1 MISQR
6 RWRWC
11 SAMVQN
17 VYKWK
22 VAYRVPI
29 VDEPIVEAIVR
40 VMRSGAL
47 FRGADTEGFEQE
59 LAAYVGVQHGVAV
72 NSGTAAVSLILE
84 ALDYPA
90 GSEVI
95 TQANGYMSEVST
107 VVQAGLRP
115 LFVEPDEET
124 YTLGAG
130 RVSDAITPKTR
141 AVFAIHMYGHP
152 VDLDP
157 LISVCQPRNVDVI
170 EILAHSTGAEYNGK
184 RVGSFGRAAMSTFG
198 SKMVTVNGLG
208 GMVLTNDATV
218 ASRAKTLRKNVP
230 DRGEDYY
237 NMERLPHNYQ
247 LSELL
252 AAMGRVNLKRLDEQI
267 EHRRRNARRLTAR
280 LGEADLPIRLPVE
293 RKYARHS
300 YLHFVIR
307 TRRRNDLKV
316 FLESKGIETRIHYE
330 SPAYLIGPIRRAYG
344 YKRGD
349 FPLADTICSEI
360 LSLPV
365 GPWFGD
371 EQVDF
376 VADQVI
382 AFFKK

>member
-1 MISQR
+1 MSR
-6 RWRWC
+6 GPAEVAP
-11 SAMVQN
+11 AMVQN

-22 VAYRVPI
+22 VAYRVPV
-29 VDEPIVEAIVR
+29 VDEPVVEAIVR

-47 FRGADTEGFEQE
+47 FRGADTEGFEQD
-59 LAAYVGVQHGVAV
+59 LAAYVGVKHGAAV
-72 NSGTAAVSLILE
+72 SSGTAAVSLILE

-95 TQANGYMSEVST
+95 TQSNGYMSEVST
-107 VVQAGLRP
+107 VVQAGLKP
-115 LFVEPDEET
+115 IFVEPDEET
-124 YTLGAG
+124 YTLGAEG
-130 RVSDAITPKTR
+130 VSAAITPQTR

-157 LISVCQPRNVDVI
+157 LMKVCRRRNVDVI
-170 EILAHSTGAEYNGK
+170 EILAHSTGAEYNGT

-208 GMVLTNDATV
+208 GMVLTNDATI
-218 ASRAKTLRKNVP
+218 ASRVKTLRKNVP
-230 DRGEDYY
+230 DPGEDYY

-252 AAMGRVNLKRLDEQI
+252 AAMGRVNLKRLDAQI
-267 EHRRRNARRLTAR
+267 EQRRHNARRLSAK
-280 LGEADLPIRLPVE
+280 LSEADLPIRLPVE

-300 YLHFVIR
+300 YLHFVVR
-307 TRRRNDLKV
+307 TPRRNDLKT
-316 FLESKGIETRIHYE
+316 FLESQGIETRIHYE

-349 FPLADTICSEI
+349 FPLADAICSEI

-365 GPWFGD
+365 GPWFQD

-376 VADQVI
+376 VANQVI
-382 AFFKK
+382 AFFRK